1 LKTSGGHFE
10 LGAGVPI
17 EAKATEWNSGP
28 NLAIAARS
36 SAMPPF
42 RIDENA
48 ERNCYPRERLPQ
60 YG

>member
-1 LKTSGGHFE
+1 
-10 LGAGVPI
+10 VPI